1 MKKKILS
8 IISIVLAVV
17 MMLPVMVWADGESP
31 SGDTSS
37 EPEISSITILA
48 NGKEV
53 PFDDDMSV
61 VKLYNK
67 GENSRVQL
75 SIKEN
80 VPVTWQASGSNVV
93 SVSSDGTVTALS
105 DGTATIYAYY
115 NNKGNSVSANVNI
128 DVAKRNLESIAVAD
142 SSKVKVSYNEGDTFD
157 KSGLRI
163 NATYNDGLTV
173 GVDNFTV
180 SPSGK
185 LRPEDKSVTIS
196 YTEDDVTSK
205 TTISGITVSP
215 VTVSDFTIESP
226 AYNMSYKAGDIIK
239 ASDIEIKVTESNGD
253 VFYLKGDSEGVSYS
267 PTGALKTTDTKLTVT
282 YNGTSKDVKI
292 TVADS
297 KKPVS
302 LKITETTSA
311 KTSYYVGEKFDLS
324 GYKCVVTYSDGTTTE
339 LSSTQKSSIKFDA
352 FTSTGT
358 KTVKVEFT
366 SNSTTV
372 SDTVS
377 VKVAEKLTFY
387 GLIDEDDKD
396 EDDAYVLSSKIN
408 IKVGDKLN
416 KDVDWTDVFDEVY
429 LEYKDSNGKR
439 RTERIRKDSDL
450 ESVLPG
456 AKLLLGVYSKRNDY
470 DKYALD
476 EIKTSSFNSNG
487 ELELILY
494 VEYAGQKY
502 TASNEAIV
510 VTVTAEGS
518 GVVVNLYRSS
528 SSSVYDSVAFDDI
541 EEAFDALEDD
551 KYDDFSSTV
560 RSSDYFVIKLY
571 EDQDLGRSFNF
582 EPETDNNITVD
593 LNGFELTLPSDFI
606 NWNRD
611 NEDMVLTV
619 TNNNN
624 KKDGKLTYRDLNVS
638 SITVEKS
645 DKLEFKKDVIPGFY
659 TIKAETGSH
668 GTVEVRLDGSKVSDP
683 SKAFSAPKDG
693 KLIFTITPDKGY
705 EISTVKANSSSV
717 TSSSDYSV
725 STGTGV
731 ATYEVKVAKDLTL
744 SVTFKEA
751 SKTSDSSKD
760 DSGSKGASTDNW
772 SNPFTDI
779 TSRDAYYDSVA
790 FVCANG
796 IFNGTSSNKFSPTM
810 SMTRAMFV
818 TAVGRLA
825 EKSQGIDIKN
835 NSAYQTSSFKDVSKT
850 DAEIS
855 YAIPYIEWAS
865 RNGITQGVGD
875 GKFDPKTPITHA
887 QMYTFMYRYAMFVE
901 KLNPSVSN
909 IRITVSDKNDIP
921 TWAEDA
927 VKFATQS
934 SLIISSGGR
943 ITPNDN
949 ALRWEL
955 ATIIG
960 GFAKKVLG
968 W

>member
-17 MMLPVMVWADGESP
+17 MMLPVMVWAGDEP
-31 SGDTSS
+31 PTGDTSS
-37 EPEISSITILA
+37 ETEISSITILA

-53 PFDDDMSV
+53 SKESNRSV

-80 VPVTWQASGSNVV
+80 VPVTWQASSSNVV

-115 NNKGNSVSANVNI
+115 NNEGESISANVDI
-128 DVAKRNLESIAVAD
+128 DVAKRKLESIAVAD

-196 YTEDDVTSK
+196 YTEDDITK
-205 TTISGITVSP
+205 TATISGITVSP

-282 YNGTSKDVKI
+282 YNGTSKEVKI

-358 KTVKVEFT
+358 KTVRVDFT
-366 SNSTTV
+366 SNNATV

-377 VKVAEKLTFY
+377 VKVVEKLTFY

-416 KDVDWTDVFDEVY
+416 KDVDWSDVFDEVY

-450 ESVLPG
+450 EDVLPG

-502 TASNEAIV
+502 TSSNEAIV

-518 GVVVNLYRSS
+518 GVVVSLKRSS
-528 SSSVYDSVAFDDI
+528 YSSYSKSFDDLK
-541 EEAFDALEDD
+541 EALEALENED
-551 KYDDFSSTV
+551 YDDLDFSTSI
-560 RSSDYFVIKLY
+560 RESDSFTIKIF
-571 EDQDLGRSFNF
+571 EDQELKSSFNF
-582 EPETDNNITVD
+582 EPETDNNITID

-606 NWNRD
+606 NWTRD

-645 DKLEFKKDVIPGFY
+645 DELEFKKDVIPGFY

-725 STGTGV
+725 STSTGV
-731 ATYEVKVAKDLTL
+731 ATYEIKAAKDLTL